1 MPNPASRPPRRSVLY
16 VPALNARAIAKA
28 RALDVDALIFDLEDA
43 VAPGMKQAA
52 RQTLAGAFAEG
63 GFGHRE
69 TVVRINAVDSPE
81 WQADLE
87 TVAICRPDAVLLP
100 KVSSPDDLRTLAT
113 ALGDAGLG
121 DAMRMWAMVETSAG
135 LLRLDEW
142 VLHGL
147 ALGPALDCLVVG
159 TNDIAKE
166 TGVDPGDER
175 RYLLPWLMQVVLVAK
190 RHGVCVLDG
199 VWNDFSDTAGF
210 DAEARQS
217 VKMAFDGKT
226 LIHPSQVAPANQW
239 FTPPEATLAQARAVV
254 AAFQLPE
261 HANAGVI
268 KLEGR
273 MVERLHLAQAE
284 RLLAFDDALAQRHK
298 EAADVPPLAGQ
309 VPAGPA

>member
-1 MPNPASRPPRRSVLY
+1 MSTSNPRQRPPRRSALY

-43 VAPGMKQAA
+43 VAPGMKDTA
-52 RQTLAGAFAEG
+52 RQTLAEAFADG

-69 TVVRINAVDSPE
+69 TVVRINAVGSPD
-81 WQADLE
+81 WQADLAV
-87 TVAICRPDAVLLP
+87 VARCRPHAVLLP
-100 KVSSPDDLRTLAT
+100 KVSQPGDLDALAA
-113 ALGDAGLG
+113 ALRAAGLA
-121 DAMRMWAMVETSAG
+121 DAVRIWAMVETAAG
-135 LLRLDEW
+135 LLGLDAL
-142 VLHGL
+142 VAHGL
-147 ALGPALDCLVVG
+147 GLQPVLDALVVG

-210 DAEARQS
+210 DNEARQS

-226 LIHPSQVAPANQW
+226 LIHPAQVAPANQW
-239 FTPPEATLAQARAVV
+239 FTPADATLAQARAVV

-268 KLEGR
+268 KLDGR

-284 RLLAFDDALAQRHK
+284 RLLAMDDALARRRGS
-298 EAADVPPLAGQ
+298 AAT
-309 VPAGPA
+309 